1 MSRKPLTIAG
11 LSLLVSSTSSL
22 AHHSHAN
29 YDISKWVL
37 LEGTVTQ
44 VVFIAPHSI
53 VYLDVKNN
61 PGGTAIWALEATAP
75 AGIFGNGV
83 AREDVRTGDS
93 IKARCHQLRDGANGC
108 LLGFIT
114 PLHGDAAR
122 GHGVEREW
130 D

>member
-1 MSRKPLTIAG
+1 MLRILLSITG
-11 LSLLVSSTSSL
+11 LSVLASSAPSL

-29 YDISKWVL
+29 YDISKWLVI
-37 LEGTVTQ
+37 EGIVKQ

-53 VYLDVKNN
+53 VYVDVKDDQ
-61 PGGTAIWALEATAP
+61 GATAIWALEATAP

-83 AREDVRTGDS
+83 AREDVRAGDS

>member
-1 MSRKPLTIAG
+1 MLPK
-11 LSLLVSSTSSL
+11 LLASIVPVFLLASIQAL

-29 YDISKWVL
+29 YDISKWTSI
-37 LEGTVTQ
+37 EGTVKQ

-53 VYLDVKNN
+53 LYLDVKDDK
-61 PGGTAIWALEATAP
+61 GETAIWALEATAP

-83 AREDVRTGDS
+83 HREDVRTGDV
-93 IKARCHQLRDGANGC
+93 IKARCHVLRDGANGC

-114 PLHGDAAR
+114 PLHGDVAR
-122 GHGVEREW
+122 GHGIEREW

>member
-1 MSRKPLTIAG
+1 MTMKAIAVT
-11 LSLLVSSTSSL
+11 LPALLVGSTTF

-29 YDISKWVL
+29 YDISKWTVI
-37 LEGTVTQ
+37 EGTVKQ

-53 VYLDVKNN
+53 VYLDVKDAK
-61 PGGTAIWALEATAP
+61 GETAIWALEATAP
-75 AGIFGNGV
+75 AGIHGNGV
-83 AREDVRTGDS
+83 GREDVRAGDP

-122 GHGVEREW
+122 GHGIEREW